1 MGVFYSVVGFQE
13 ECMSEGGSLI
23 NLGDLSKPATVLV
36 EKVCNAVGIIYE
48 PVHIKRKAR
57 AEADADKIKALAR
70 LELSEIEHRAVER
83 LVHQEA
89 RKQEN
94 IEQITAQAAAALPEN
109 ANVQNLDEDWVA
121 HFFKQ
126 CDTVSDKE
134 MQSLW
139 ARLLSGEATAPG
151 AFSKRTV
158 DFVSSIDK
166 KDAAIFTKFC
176 QFVWILGEVSPL
188 IYEIDNEVYAKQ
200 GINFDVLK
208 HLDAIGLISF
218 EALGGYARMGFG
230 KYSHV
235 FYYGRPTLIEFPAD
249 EKNQIKTGHALLTTT
264 GKELVPICGSVRNEE
279 FYHYVL
285 RKWSQEGLI
294 LSSHV
299 TQR

>member
-1 MGVFYSVVGFQE
+1 
-13 ECMSEGGSLI
+13 MSEGGSLI

-57 AEADADKIKALAR
+57 AEAEAEKIKGLAR
-70 LELSEIEHRAVER
+70 IELTEIEHRAIER

-94 IEQITAQAAAALPEN
+94 IEQIAAQAAAALPES
-109 ANVQNLDEDWVA
+109 AKVQELDEDWIA

-139 ARLLSGEATAPG
+139 ARLLSGEATTPG
-151 AFSKRTV
+151 VFSKRTV
-158 DFVSSIDK
+158 DFISSIDK
-166 KDAAIFTKFC
+166 KDAALFTKFC
-176 QFVWILGEVSPL
+176 QFVWVLGDVSPL
-188 IYEIDNEVYAKQ
+188 IYDMDNEVYAKQ

-218 EALGGYARMGFG
+218 EALTGYVRKGFG
-230 KYSHV
+230 KYTHA
-235 FYYGRPTLIEFPAD
+235 FYYGRPTLVEFPAD
-249 EKNQIKTGHALLTTT
+249 EKNQIATGHVLLTTT
-264 GKELVPICGSVRNEE
+264 GKELVPVCGSVRNEE
-279 FYHYVL
+279 FYLYVV

-294 LSSHV
+294 LSSLAA
-299 TQR
+299 QR